1 MTIEKTATPS
11 KSPMAVNTLSVSLL
25 GWKSPKP
32 TVVSDVKAKYSNL
45 VNTKLDSYYL
55 KTHGVCLH
63 LGSSSSVTS

>member
-11 KSPMAVNTLSVSLL
+11 KSPKAMNTLSVSLL

-45 VNTKLDSYYL
+45 VNTKLGSYIVN
-55 KTHGVCLH
+55 THGVWLH
-63 LGSSSSVTS
+63 FPSSSTS